1 MKRALEELIMSHF
14 LVNCRLRA
22 FRERPAAGRTVRHG
36 FLSILNGE
44 KEDRYRGRETFKKSR
59 GKHGY

>member
-22 FRERPAAGRTVRHG
+22 FRERPGAGRTVRHG

-44 KEDRYRGRETFKKSR
+44 KEDRCQERV
-59 GKHGY
+59 